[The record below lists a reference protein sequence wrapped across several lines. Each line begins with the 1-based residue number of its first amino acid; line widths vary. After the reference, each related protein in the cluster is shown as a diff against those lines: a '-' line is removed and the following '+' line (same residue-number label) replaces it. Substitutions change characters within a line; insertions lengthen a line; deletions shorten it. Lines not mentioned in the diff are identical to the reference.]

1 MVVNVFMIILQST
14 LIVKILSKQ
23 ITIKLKKQNS
33 FRNLIVLATS
43 KKLVFSGIS
52 SIKRSSDKLSNQIF
66 SENKISEN
74 ELKYCIKSWQY
85 N

>member
-1 MVVNVFMIILQST
+1 MLT
-14 LIVKILSKQ
+14 
-23 ITIKLKKQNS
+23 
-33 FRNLIVLATS
+33 TS